1 MRRIH
6 WTLDL
11 QEAEIVAGLLR
22 AEGIDAFV
30 FDAGIVRQNWT
41 AALAYGGYRVM
52 VAAPQVEQGRQLLMA
67 WRQGEYALPDD
78 TADALHCP
86 VCAGTDVQ
94 PDQRRR
100 GWSFVIVYLFRVPIP
115 WRWQRRVHCRTCNHR
130 WNRAPGDT
138 TPHDHAS

>member
-30 FDAGIVRQNWT
+30 FDAGVVRQNWGT
-41 AALAYGGYRVM
+41 ALAYGGYRVM
-52 VAAPQVEQGRQLLMA
+52 VSPLQAEQARQLLIA

-78 TADALHCP
+78 LDDALRCP
-86 VCAGTDVQ
+86 RCAGTDIR
-94 PDQRRR
+94 PDQQRR
-100 GWSFVIVYLFRVPIP
+100 GWSFVVVSLFGLPIP
-115 WRWQRRVHCRTCNHR
+115 WRWQRRVHCRSCGQR
-130 WNRAPGDT
+130 WNRAAGDIT
-138 TPHDHAS
+138 IDEPSS